1 MQACFAIAAIHAS
14 AIAGFAHAGLLLAL
28 VLVLLLHAPGMMG
41 MPSLKW
47 SDSKNLCTMWF
58 D

>member
-1 MQACFAIAAIHAS
+1 MVAEI
-14 AIAGFAHAGLLLAL
+14 AHAGLLLAL
-28 VLVLLLHAPGMMG
+28 VVVLLLHAPGMMG

-47 SDSKNLCTMWF
+47 SDSKNLWTMWF